1 MQSKCSNPKLSIGQV
16 KRQEKNTLE
25 LAIKNISRL
34 CSDNSDL
41 KCQNSNVNVIWN
53 KTKSKKM
60 GLWSL
65 QSKIFRS
72 YALITLTCS
81 VKCLT
86 QNCYHIA
93 LTLSFLSLALF
104 TALAKFRVFDAF
116 EYQVVQKLQRTP
128 FKSFCIFWIF
138 AHFFPSRTGKI
149 SQPTSRSTRMT
160 FFFANERCCFA
171 LANNS
176 AFGLKYLSNYN

>member
-1 MQSKCSNPKLSIGQV
+1 MFIYKIEHWSGK
-16 KRQEKNTLE
+16 
-25 LAIKNISRL
+25 
-34 CSDNSDL
+34 
-41 KCQNSNVNVIWN
+41 
-53 KTKSKKM
+53 KTRKKM
-60 GLWSL
+60 LWSMGLGSL
-65 QSKIFRS
+65 QSKIFQS

-128 FKSFCIFWIF
+128 FKSFL
-138 AHFFPSRTGKI
+138 HFLNICP
-149 SQPTSRSTRMT
+149 
-160 FFFANERCCFA
+160 FFLLLEQA
-171 LANNS
+171 
-176 AFGLKYLSNYN
+176 KYHRQRAGQRE

>member
-1 MQSKCSNPKLSIGQV
+1 MFIYKIEYWVGK
-16 KRQEKNTLE
+16 KTRKKNALE
-25 LAIKNISRL
+25 LAIKNISKP

-41 KCQNSNVNVIWN
+41 KCQTLNINVIWN

-81 VKCLT
+81 VKFLT

-138 AHFFPSRTGKI
+138 AHFFSFSNRQNITAYEQVNENDFFLQTKGVVLR
-149 SQPTSRSTRMT
+149 SQITLHSV
-160 FFFANERCCFA
+160 
-171 LANNS
+171 
-176 AFGLKYLSNYN
+176 

>member
-1 MQSKCSNPKLSIGQV
+1 MSFEIKFIYSEKATEFCEIFPLHTVKSKGK
-16 KRQEKNTLE
+16 
-25 LAIKNISRL
+25 IS
-34 CSDNSDL
+34 
-41 KCQNSNVNVIWN
+41 QNFVAFSEYMNF

-128 FKSFCIFWIF
+128 FKSFL
-138 AHFFPSRTGKI
+138 HFLNICP
-149 SQPTSRSTRMT
+149 
-160 FFFANERCCFA
+160 FFFLLLEQA
-171 LANNS
+171 
-176 AFGLKYLSNYN
+176 KYHSQRAGQREWLFFCKRKVLFCARK